1 MAIHFEVLQK
11 DIAGRAGRLR
21 VGEKTVKTPFLFP
34 VINPHI
40 QIIQPSEMQEM
51 GVEAIITN
59 AYIFYK
65 SEEFRERALTEGLHA
80 ILDFDGVIMT
90 DSGAFQ
96 QSVYGDVDIGNLET
110 IRFQKAIGSEII
122 VPLDIATPP
131 DADYEKAQSDLEVTC
146 ARIGEALGEVSSG
159 HLATPVQGGRFGDL
173 RRRAGKMIREFA
185 TPFCPI
191 GAVVPLM
198 ETYRYSDLVHVVMA
212 AKQGLSPAACV
223 HLFGAGHPSMFAL
236 AVAMGCDV
244 FDSAAYALYA
254 REGRY
259 MTPRGSM
266 KLDELNGLPCAC
278 AVCRSH
284 TAQELQ
290 KAPDR
295 ERLLALHNLHV
306 SLAEIERIRQAIQDG
321 TLWELVDDRCR
332 NHPRLL
338 NGYRT
343 LLNYGDRLEHQ
354 DRASK
359 RRFFYRGSES
369 CRRSEVMRY
378 HARIGRIALGSRVR
392 IVIDEQQGR
401 SREDVLSFRPPFGPY
416 PAALAET
423 FPVGQTEIP
432 EWDEEM
438 VRAGCAGIAS
448 LITSH
453 PGTAFEIECEDR
465 WKAVVADALSAQE
478 EGFVIL

>member
-1 MAIHFEVLQK
+1 MAIHFEILQK
-11 DIAGRAGRLR
+11 DIAGRVGKLR
-21 VGEKTVKTPFLFP
+21 VGDKTVKTPFLFP

-40 QIIQPSEMQEM
+40 QIVRPSEMQEM
-51 GVEAIITN
+51 GVEALITN

-65 SEEFRERALTEGLHA
+65 SKEFRERALTEGLHA

-110 IRFQKAIGSEII
+110 VRFQQAIGSEII

-131 DADYEKAQSDLEVTC
+131 DADYETAQRDLEVTC
-146 ARIGEALGEVSSG
+146 GRIDEALGEVPTG
-159 HLATPVQGGRFGDL
+159 HLATPVQGGRFADL
-173 RRRAGKMIREFA
+173 RKRSGEMVREFA

-198 ETYRYSDLVHVVMA
+198 ESYRYSDLVHVVMA
-212 AKQGLSPAACV
+212 AKQGLSPASCV

-266 KLDELNGLPCAC
+266 KLDELNELPCAC
-278 AVCRSH
+278 SVCRTH
-284 TAQELQ
+284 TARELRD
-290 KAPDR
+290 APDR
-295 ERLLALHNLHV
+295 ERQLALHNLHV
-306 SLAEIERIRQAIQDG
+306 SLAEIGRIRQAIQDG

-338 NGYRT
+338 SGYRT
-343 LLNYGDRLEHQ
+343 LLGYAESLEAVDRIT
-354 DRASK
+354 K

-369 CRRSEVMRY
+369 CKRPEVMRY
-378 HARIGRIALGSRVR
+378 QATIGRVALGSRVR
-392 IVIDEQQGR
+392 IVVDEHRG
-401 SREDVLSFRPPFGPY
+401 SAGDDVLAFRPPFGPY

-423 FPVGQTEIP
+423 FPVGQTEVP
-432 EWDEEM
+432 EWDGEM
-438 VRAGCAGIAS
+438 VRTGCAGIVS
-448 LITSH
+448 LIRAH
-453 PGTAFEIECEDR
+453 PETQFEIECEER
-465 WKAVVADALSAQE
+465 WRAIVAEALKELE
-478 EGFVIL
+478 EGFVII

>member
-11 DIAGRAGRLR
+11 DIAGRVGRLR

-40 QIIQPSEMQEM
+40 QIITPGEMQEM
-51 GVEAIITN
+51 GVEALITN

-65 SEEFRERALTEGLHA
+65 SKEFRERALAGGLHA

-110 IRFQKAIGSEII
+110 VRFQNAIGSEII

-131 DADYEKAQSDLEVTC
+131 DADHEQAREDLDTTC
-146 ARIGEALGEVSSG
+146 ARIAEALEEVPAG
-159 HLATPVQGGRFGDL
+159 HLAAPVQGGRYADL
-173 RRRAGKMIREFA
+173 RRMAGERIREFA
-185 TPFCPI
+185 APFCPI

-198 ETYRYSDLVHVVMA
+198 ESYRYSDLVRVVMA

-236 AVAMGCDV
+236 AVAMGCDA

-278 AVCRSH
+278 TVCRTH
-284 TAQELQ
+284 TARELQ

-338 NGYRT
+338 GGYRT
-343 LLNYGDRLEHQ
+343 LLGYGDRLEQQ
-354 DRASK
+354 DRVSK

-369 CRRSEVMRY
+369 CGRSEVMRY
-378 HARIGRIALGSRVR
+378 QARIGRIALGPRVR
-392 IVIDEQQGR
+392 IVVDEHRGC
-401 SREDVLSFRPPFGPY
+401 SGEDVLSFRPPFGPY

-423 FPVGQTEIP
+423 FPVGQSEIP
-432 EWDEEM
+432 DWDEDM
-438 VRAGCAGIAS
+438 VGAGCAGIAA
-448 LITSH
+448 LIRSH
-453 PGTAFEIECEDR
+453 PETVFEIECEDR
-465 WKAVVADALSAQE
+465 WRPVVTAALQDQE

>member
-1 MAIHFEVLQK
+1 MAINFEVLQK
-11 DIAGRAGRLR
+11 DIAGRVGKLR
-21 VGEKTVKTPFLFP
+21 VGDKTVKTPFLFP

-40 QIIQPSEMQEM
+40 QIVTPSEMQKM
-51 GVEAIITN
+51 GVEALITN

-65 SEEFRERALTEGLHA
+65 SQDFRERALREGLHA
-80 ILDFDGVIMT
+80 ILGFDGVIMT

-110 IRFQKAIGSEII
+110 VRFQQAIGSEII

-131 DADYEKAQSDLEVTC
+131 DAEYGEALRDLEVTC
-146 ARIGEALGEVSSG
+146 ARIEEALGEVAPG
-159 HLATPVQGGRFGDL
+159 HLATPVQGGRFADL
-173 RRRAGKMIREFA
+173 RVRSGEMVRGFA

-198 ETYRYSDLVHVVMA
+198 ESYRYSELVQVVMA
-212 AKQGLSPAACV
+212 AKQGLSPASCV

-259 MTPRGSM
+259 MTERGSM
-266 KLDELNGLPCAC
+266 KLDELNELPCAC
-278 AVCRSH
+278 SVCRTH
-284 TAQELQ
+284 TARELRE
-290 KAPDR
+290 APDR

-306 SLAEIERIRQAIQDG
+306 SLAEIDRIRQAIQDG

-338 NGYRT
+338 GGYRT
-343 LLNYGDRLEHQ
+343 LLGYAERLERH
-354 DRASK
+354 DRITK

-369 CRRSEVMRY
+369 CRRPEVMRY
-378 HARIGRIALGSRVR
+378 HAAIGRIALGPRVR
-392 IVIDEQQGR
+392 IAVEEGAGSAGD
-401 SREDVLSFRPPFGPY
+401 DVLAFRPPFGPY

-423 FPVGQTEIP
+423 FPVGQTEVP

-448 LITSH
+448 LIRAH
-453 PGTAFEIECEDR
+453 PETHFEIACEER
-465 WKAVVADALSAQE
+465 WKRCVTEALGE
-478 EGFVIL
+478 EKGYVIL

>member
-11 DIAGRAGRLR
+11 DIAGRVGRLR
-21 VGEKTVKTPFLFP
+21 VGDKTVKTPFLFP

-40 QIIQPSEMQEM
+40 QIITPSEMQEM
-51 GVEAIITN
+51 GVEALITN

-65 SEEFRERALTEGLHA
+65 SKEFRERALNEGLHA

-110 IRFQKAIGSEII
+110 VRFQNAIGSEII

-131 DADYEKAQSDLEVTC
+131 DADYEKARDDLEVTC
-146 ARIGEALGEVSSG
+146 ARIGEALGEVPSG
-159 HLATPVQGGRFGDL
+159 HLATPVQGGRFTDL
-173 RRRAGKMIREFA
+173 RRRAGEMVREFA

-198 ETYRYSDLVHVVMA
+198 ESYRYSDLVHVVMA

-266 KLDELNGLPCAC
+266 KLDELNSLPCAC

-338 NGYRT
+338 GGYRT
-343 LLNYGDRLEHQ
+343 LLSYGDLLEQQ

-359 RRFFYRGSES
+359 RRFFYRGGES

-378 HARIGRIALGSRVR
+378 QARIGRIALPSRVR
-392 IVIDEQQGR
+392 IVVDERGG
-401 SREDVLSFRPPFGPY
+401 SSGEHVLSFRPPFGPY

-423 FPVGQTEIP
+423 FPIGQTEIP

-448 LITSH
+448 LVKSH
-453 PGTAFEIECEDR
+453 PQTEFEIECEDR
-465 WKAVVADALSAQE
+465 WKPVVAEALRSQE
-478 EGFVIL
+478 EGFVII